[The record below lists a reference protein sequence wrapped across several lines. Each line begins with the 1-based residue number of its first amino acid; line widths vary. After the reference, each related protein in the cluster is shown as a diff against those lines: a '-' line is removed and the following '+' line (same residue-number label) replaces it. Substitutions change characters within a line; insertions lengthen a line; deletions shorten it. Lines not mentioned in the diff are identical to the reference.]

1 MKKILF
7 IILSLF
13 MLVGHVSAESKVTSF
28 YTVTNKCVVVKD
40 NKVVVPVTVRVD
52 NDKLKLSKLMKEINI
67 GYITNYEDV
76 LKSNIYNVDNDNV
89 DIFIDYKRNSVG
101 KSLVYFSLVED
112 MELKRHDTL
121 VNFNIGI
128 EIIKDTTINKLD
140 IFGNEVIVADEVT
153 CEKINGYKVTEVERI
168 VDLREVDHTEY
179 IKDLIKN
186 IVIVVLSIVS
196 IICIILLIRKKK

>member
-1 MKKILF
+1 
-7 IILSLF
+7 
-13 MLVGHVSAESKVTSF
+13 MLMGHVSAESKVTSF

-128 EIIKDTTINKLD
+128 EILKDTTINKLD

-168 VDLREVDHTEY
+168 VDLREVHHTEY
-179 IKDLIKN
+179 IKNLIKN

>member
-76 LKSNIYNVDNDNV
+76 LKSNIYNVDYDNV

-128 EIIKDTTINKLD
+128 EILKDTTINKLD

-179 IKDLIKN
+179 IKNLIKN

>member
-13 MLVGHVSAESKVTSF
+13 MLMGHVSAESKVTSF

-89 DIFIDYKRNSVG
+89 DIFIDYKRNSEG

-112 MELKRHDTL
+112 MEL
-121 VNFNIGI
+121 
-128 EIIKDTTINKLD
+128 
-140 IFGNEVIVADEVT
+140 
-153 CEKINGYKVTEVERI
+153 
-168 VDLREVDHTEY
+168 
-179 IKDLIKN
+179 
-186 IVIVVLSIVS
+186 
-196 IICIILLIRKKK
+196 

>member
-1 MKKILF
+1 
-7 IILSLF
+7 
-13 MLVGHVSAESKVTSF
+13 MLMGHVSAESKVTSF

-179 IKDLIKN
+179 IKNLMQGK
-186 IVIVVLSIVS
+186 
-196 IICIILLIRKKK
+196 

>member
-128 EIIKDTTINKLD
+128 EILKDTTINKLD

>member
-179 IKDLIKN
+179 IKNLIKN

>member
-13 MLVGHVSAESKVTSF
+13 MLMGHVSAESKVTSF

-128 EIIKDTTINKLD
+128 EILKDTTINKLD

>member
-128 EIIKDTTINKLD
+128 EILKDTTINKLD

-168 VDLREVDHTEY
+168 VDLREVDHNEY
-179 IKDLIKN
+179 IKNLIKN

>member
-1 MKKILF
+1 
-7 IILSLF
+7 
-13 MLVGHVSAESKVTSF
+13 MLMGHVSAESKVTSF

-168 VDLREVDHTEY
+168 VNLSETDHTEY

-186 IVIVVLSIVS
+186 IVIVVLSIIS
-196 IICIILLIRKKK
+196 IICIVLLIRKKK

>member
-7 IILSLF
+7 LILSLF

-140 IFGNEVIVADEVT
+140 IFGNEVIVADEAT
-153 CEKINGYKVTEVERI
+153 CEIVNGYKVTEVERI
-168 VDLREVDHTEY
+168 IDLSEVDHTEY

>member
-13 MLVGHVSAESKVTSF
+13 MLIGNVNAESKVTSF

-128 EIIKDTTINKLD
+128 EILKDTTINKLD

-168 VDLREVDHTEY
+168 VDLSEVDHTEY

>member
-13 MLVGHVSAESKVTSF
+13 MLMGHVSAESKVTSF

-128 EIIKDTTINKLD
+128 EILKDTTINKLD

-168 VDLREVDHTEY
+168 VDLSEVDHTEY
-179 IKDLIKN
+179 IKNLIKN

>member
-76 LKSNIYNVDNDNV
+76 LKSNIYNVDNDYV

-128 EIIKDTTINKLD
+128 EILKDTTINKLD

-179 IKDLIKN
+179 IKNLIKN

>member
-1 MKKILF
+1 
-7 IILSLF
+7 

-89 DIFIDYKRNSVG
+89 DIFIDYKRNGEG

-153 CEKINGYKVTEVERI
+153 CEKINGFKVTEVKRI
-168 VDLREVDHTEY
+168 VDLSETDHTEY

>member
-7 IILSLF
+7 IILSIF

-128 EIIKDTTINKLD
+128 EILKDTTINKLD

-196 IICIILLIRKKK
+196 VICIILLIRKKK

>member
-13 MLVGHVSAESKVTSF
+13 MLMGHVSAESKVTSF

-128 EIIKDTTINKLD
+128 EILKDTTINKLD

-168 VDLREVDHTEY
+168 VDLSEVDHTEY

>member
-1 MKKILF
+1 
-7 IILSLF
+7 
-13 MLVGHVSAESKVTSF
+13 MLMGHVSAESKVTSF

-128 EIIKDTTINKLD
+128 EILKDTTINKLD

-179 IKDLIKN
+179 IKNLIKN

>member
-128 EIIKDTTINKLD
+128 EILKDTTINKLD

-179 IKDLIKN
+179 IKNLIKN
-186 IVIVVLSIVS
+186 VVIVVLSIVS

>member
-128 EIIKDTTINKLD
+128 EILKDTTINKLD

-168 VDLREVDHTEY
+168 VDLRETDHTEY
-179 IKDLIKN
+179 IKNLIKN

>member
-13 MLVGHVSAESKVTSF
+13 MLVGYVRADSKVTSF

-67 GYITNYEDV
+67 GYITNYDDV

-89 DIFIDYKRNSVG
+89 DIFIDYKRNSAG

-153 CEKINGYKVTEVERI
+153 CEKINGFKVTEVERI
-168 VDLREVDHTEY
+168 VDLRETDHTEY

-196 IICIILLIRKKK
+196 IICIVLLIRKKK

>member
-13 MLVGHVSAESKVTSF
+13 MLIGNVNAESKVTSF

-128 EIIKDTTINKLD
+128 EILKDTTINKLD
-140 IFGNEVIVADEVT
+140 IFGNEVIIADEVT

-179 IKDLIKN
+179 IKNLIKN
-186 IVIVVLSIVS
+186 IVIVVLSIIS

>member
-13 MLVGHVSAESKVTSF
+13 MLVGYVSAESKVTSF

-128 EIIKDTTINKLD
+128 EILKDTTINKLD

>member
-1 MKKILF
+1 
-7 IILSLF
+7 
-13 MLVGHVSAESKVTSF
+13 MLIGNVNAESKVTSF

-128 EIIKDTTINKLD
+128 EILKDTTINKLD
-140 IFGNEVIVADEVT
+140 IFGNEVIIADEVT

-179 IKDLIKN
+179 IKNLIKN
-186 IVIVVLSIVS
+186 IVIVVLSIIS

>member
-13 MLVGHVSAESKVTSF
+13 MLVDHVSAESKVTSF

-76 LKSNIYNVDNDNV
+76 LKSNIYNVDSDNV

-128 EIIKDTTINKLD
+128 EILKDTTINKLD

-153 CEKINGYKVTEVERI
+153 CEKINGYKVTEIERI

>member
-1 MKKILF
+1 MIKILF

-13 MLVGHVSAESKVTSF
+13 MLVGHGSAESKVTSF

-128 EIIKDTTINKLD
+128 EILKDTTINKLD

-153 CEKINGYKVTEVERI
+153 CEKIIGYKVTEVERI
-168 VDLREVDHTEY
+168 VDLSEVDHTEY

-196 IICIILLIRKKK
+196 FICIILLIRKKK

>member
-13 MLVGHVSAESKVTSF
+13 MLMGHVSAESKVTSF

-179 IKDLIKN
+179 IKNLIKN

-196 IICIILLIRKKK
+196 IICIVLLIRKKK

>member
-1 MKKILF
+1 
-7 IILSLF
+7 
-13 MLVGHVSAESKVTSF
+13 MLMGHVSAESKVTSF

-128 EIIKDTTINKLD
+128 EILKDTTINKLD

-186 IVIVVLSIVS
+186 ILIVVLSIVS

>member
-128 EIIKDTTINKLD
+128 EILKDTTINKLD

-186 IVIVVLSIVS
+186 ILIVVLSIVS

>member
-186 IVIVVLSIVS
+186 TVIVVLSIVS

>member
-1 MKKILF
+1 
-7 IILSLF
+7 
-13 MLVGHVSAESKVTSF
+13 
-28 YTVTNKCVVVKD
+28 
-40 NKVVVPVTVRVD
+40 
-52 NDKLKLSKLMKEINI
+52 
-67 GYITNYEDV
+67 
-76 LKSNIYNVDNDNV
+76 
-89 DIFIDYKRNSVG
+89 
-101 KSLVYFSLVED
+101 

-168 VDLREVDHTEY
+168 VNLSENDHTEY

-186 IVIVVLSIVS
+186 IVIVVLSIIS
-196 IICIILLIRKKK
+196 IICIVLLIRKKK

>member
-128 EIIKDTTINKLD
+128 EILKDTTINKLD

-179 IKDLIKN
+179 IKNLIKN

>member
-1 MKKILF
+1 
-7 IILSLF
+7 
-13 MLVGHVSAESKVTSF
+13 MLMGHVSAESKVTSF

-186 IVIVVLSIVS
+186 IVIVVLSIIS
-196 IICIILLIRKKK
+196 IICIVLLIRKKK

>member
-128 EIIKDTTINKLD
+128 EILKDTTINKLD

-168 VDLREVDHTEY
+168 VDLSEVDHTEY

>member
-13 MLVGHVSAESKVTSF
+13 MLMGHVSAESKVTSF

-128 EIIKDTTINKLD
+128 EILKDTTINKLD

-179 IKDLIKN
+179 IKNLIKN

>member
-13 MLVGHVSAESKVTSF
+13 MLMGHVSAESKVTSF

-186 IVIVVLSIVS
+186 ILIVVLSIVS

>member
-13 MLVGHVSAESKVTSF
+13 MLIGNVNAESKVTSF

-40 NKVVVPVTVRVD
+40 NKVVIPVTVRVD

-67 GYITNYEDV
+67 GYITNYDDV

-89 DIFIDYKRNSVG
+89 DIFIDYKRNSAG

-153 CEKINGYKVTEVERI
+153 CEKINGFKVTEVERI
-168 VDLREVDHTEY
+168 VDLRETDHTEY

-196 IICIILLIRKKK
+196 IICIVLLIRKKK